1 MDKNELFSTL
11 AGLAKEAYKTDVD
24 ITPDTTFDELGK
36 GSMKMIA
43 LTSMIENELDAEVT
57 VTEIMNMKTF
67 GELVDRVVH
76 DQANPGAAPSGAALS
91 FTFGETHEPDG

>member
-24 ITPDTTFDELGK
+24 STPDTTFDELGK

-57 VTEIMNMKTF
+57 VSEIMNMETF
-67 GELVDRVVH
+67 GELVARVAEEV
-76 DQANPGAAPSGAALS
+76 
-91 FTFGETHEPDG
+91 EE